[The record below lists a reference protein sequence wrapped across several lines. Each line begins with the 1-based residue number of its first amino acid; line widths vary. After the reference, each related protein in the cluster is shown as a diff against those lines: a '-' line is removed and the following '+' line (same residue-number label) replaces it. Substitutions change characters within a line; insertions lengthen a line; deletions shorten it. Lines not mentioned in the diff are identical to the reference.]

1 MSDPRSKPQRALDAY
16 FLDLIRD
23 GVPDLGNTNGA
34 EYDRLVWQALNSTA
48 LSAIHCEWDYAYW
61 SYLLDE
67 AASHLG
73 IQARRSGSCR
83 ERSAASY

>member
-1 MSDPRSKPQRALDAY
+1 VSDPRSKPQRALDAY

-48 LSAIHCEWDYAYW
+48 LSAIHCEWDYAHW